1 LIFATLAGALMVS
14 VALALSASTW
24 TNASTRISAVGV
36 EQRRPQFGRWSC
48 KRQCLAWNELVR
60 VSISGYVVRLTDGNT
75 DIAVNLAFFND
86 SSALENF
93 IIENLPAQLREAY
106 R

>member
-1 LIFATLAGALMVS
+1 
-14 VALALSASTW
+14 
-24 TNASTRISAVGV
+24 
-36 EQRRPQFGRWSC
+36 
-48 KRQCLAWNELVR
+48 LAWNELVR